1 MAPFGGGYGSGQGAG
16 ERDGRRRAAGF
27 VSALW
32 AEPADAD
39 VAWLAGAATGGDL
52 DHARWELR
60 YARRALGLLVAQRDA
75 LDDRT
80 GSLVAGEVG
89 QALTR
94 DPAVAVDMV
103 PLAERQFNDRLAAY
117 RDALRQRS
125 AEPVGARLGRVLLV
139 FAGSVRA
146 ARGAG
151 LQQAGEILAR
161 YLEETNALLR
171 ARFGEVD
178 LPDDVRP
185 SELGVRLQ

>member
-1 MAPFGGGYGSGQGAG
+1 MGLFGSRGPGQGTG
-16 ERDGRRRAAGF
+16 EREGRRRAAGF

-32 AEPADAD
+32 AEPADED
-39 VAWLAGAATGGDL
+39 VAWLAGVATAGDL

-60 YARRALGLLVAQRDA
+60 YARRAIGLLVAQRDA

-80 GSLVAGEVG
+80 SSLVAGELG

-125 AEPVGARLGRVLLV
+125 AEPLAARLGRVLLV

-151 LQQAGEILAR
+151 LQQAAEILAR

-171 ARFGEVD
+171 ARFGEVE
-178 LPDDVRP
+178 LPEDVRP
-185 SELGVRLQ
+185 SELGSRPS

>member
-1 MAPFGGGYGSGQGAG
+1 MALFGGSAAREGRERGA
-16 ERDGRRRAAGF
+16 EF
-27 VSALW
+27 VRALW
-32 AEPADAD
+32 VEPSEEE
-39 VAWLAGAATGGDL
+39 VAWLAATATGGDV

-80 GSLVAGEVG
+80 GSLVARALGE
-89 QALTR
+89 AMAA
-94 DPAVAVDMV
+94 DPAVAVEMI

-146 ARGAG
+146 ARSGG
-151 LQQAGEILAR
+151 LAHAGEILAR
-161 YLEETNALLR
+161 YLDDANGALR
-171 ARFGEVD
+171 ALFGTAE
-178 LPDDVRP
+178 LPEHTRP
-185 SELGVRLQ
+185 SELGVRPG